1 MKAAT
6 PITKTQSKRTLTG
19 VVVSLKMAKTVVVA
33 VTRLKMHPKYKKQ
46 YKVTK
51 KFKAHNEN
59 TPLAL
64 GDRVTIVETKPI
76 SKDKHWIVLGNK

>member
-1 MKAAT
+1 METAT
-6 PITKTQSKRTLTG
+6 QKTRTASKRTLTG

-51 KFKAHNEN
+51 KFKAHNESGQFV
-59 TPLAL
+59 L
-64 GDRVTIVETKPI
+64 GDRVTIVESKPI
-76 SKDKHWIVLGNK
+76 SKDKHWIVKI

>member
-1 MKAAT
+1 METAT
-6 PITKTQSKRTLTG
+6 QKTRTASKRTLTG

-51 KFKAHNEN
+51 KFKAHNESGQF
-59 TPLAL
+59 AL
-64 GDRVTIVETKPI
+64 GDRVTIVESKPI
-76 SKDKHWIVLGNK
+76 SKDKHWIVKI